1 MNEYQDIL
9 VEKRDDRVGLIRLNR
24 PKAMNA
30 LRPLLMDELWDALQA
45 FDADPEVGA
54 IVITGNERAFSA
66 GADIGEM
73 ATMDPV
79 KMLGSHLSERWH
91 RIGRIRKP
99 IIAAV
104 SGYCL
109 GGGCELALTCDMIV
123 ASETAQFGQPEIN
136 IGIMPGAG
144 GTQRLARVLGKYLTM
159 EMVLNDRRLSA
170 QEALQHGL
178 ANRVAPV
185 EVYLDEA
192 IKLAASIAA
201 RAPVAVQLAKEAVN
215 KAFEMT
221 LEEGLQLEERL
232 FYFLFATEDQKE
244 GMRAFLEKRKPEF
257 KGR

>member
-91 RIGRIRKP
+91 RISRIRKP